1 MDIITNNKQ
10 KKYKKL
16 TTLLILHINGDGEE
30 IFEYNLPYPNA
41 YTRLN
46 EQEYI
51 IEYYLRGVFW
61 TKNSIEFLNDILLR
75 FNISMQIKSVET
87 KVINQVENELE
98 LKMFSSSSNLK
109 SLSKT
114 VFNPNAYKHNDSVFW
129 GIKLFVEHY
138 IRKHKVNFIAYD
150 TIFNFAYTHYVDHV
164 KDFSTLKAKCR
175 SIWNYYNEREWTTQ
189 LEYTKKDKE
198 EVMAT
203 RLEHVQNLAQQKTTR
218 TKILIKGAIEELK
231 KQNKKITNTNI
242 ISITKLNKNTLT
254 KYKDY
259 IQSFK

>member
-10 KKYKKL
+10 NKYKNL
-16 TTLLILHINGDGEE
+16 TTLLILHIQGDGEE
-30 IFEYNLPYPNA
+30 IFEYNLPYPNK
-41 YTRLN
+41 YIRKN
-46 EQEYI
+46 EEEYI
-51 IEYYLRGVFW
+51 IEYHLKGVFR
-61 TKNSIEFLNDILLR
+61 TKNSSEFLNDILLR
-75 FNISMQIKSVET
+75 FNISMQVKDVKT

-98 LKMFSSSSNLK
+98 LKKFSSSSNLK
-109 SLSKT
+109 SLSNVIFTTRVNK
-114 VFNPNAYKHNDSVFW
+114 YNDSTFW

-138 IRKHKVNFIAYD
+138 IKKYGVGLIPFD
-150 TIFNFAYTHYVDHV
+150 TIFNYAYTHYVDHV

-175 SIWNYYNEREWTTQ
+175 SIWNYYNERGWKTQ
-189 LEYTKKDKE
+189 LQYTKKDQG

-231 KQNKKITNTNI
+231 KQNKKITIANI
-242 ISITKLNKNTLT
+242 VKITKLHRNTIS